1 MLQRYSISFLSLL
14 AFSFFLS
21 ITVRAQQDA
30 GRPPHL
36 FKDVSQTASALQG
49 VQAERL
55 SVLENNPST
64 KGTKIIQLPEK
75 IANTPVFA
83 LHFRS
88 EDGFVPASP
97 GRSSRQ
103 DTKGHVVHARQ
114 KNVYVLSDTRYA
126 WEGIL
131 YARRPETGKDE
142 KVGTI
147 TLIQQKGGEVT
158 GSIRVGS
165 DHFKVR
171 SLGQGLHAL
180 VDIDESKIPN
190 PEGPTASL
198 HERAEGDP
206 SGPENNAKL
215 EATKDTS
222 SQRIEP
228 NAISCPVEEQKILV
242 VYTSDAASGRN
253 PGSIAALAVQEAN
266 QAYGNSNVNDLDLEL
281 AHTEQ
286 VGITESSTGDGRDR
300 IQDDLNSLKNSLEVS
315 NLRNQY
321 HADLVVLLTAGD
333 YLVPN
338 GQITGRA
345 DVINAFQPNEAF
357 AVVDIDFAT
366 SGSYTLPHEVGH
378 LQGGQHHPDDS
389 DPISRGYAYGFGH
402 RFSDWNWFPPGR
414 DYYAT
419 TMAYTTSNHSRIDHF
434 SNPNVSV
441 DSEPTGIEGE
451 RDNAQ
456 VLRTTANR
464 IADFLTPNGLKASFV
479 ASGDPQ
485 TGAYTFT
492 SQSCGGA
499 GSYSYEWYISQDPYA
514 QGNLVSTSSSF
525 STTLPTGMTSYVTL
539 EVQSGDGQ
547 TESTT
552 RSFYIT
558 GCEGDE
564 IICEASASTAP
575 TAKTLQKALQGAG
588 PQPQEFALHG
598 AGPNPFRQS
607 TEIAF
612 TVPEATDVTV
622 VVYDILGREVGRLV
636 DARHAVGTHRVRLD
650 AGGLSSGTYIV
661 RMKAGDFVQSKKITV
676 VE

>member
-1 MLQRYSISFLSLL
+1 MLRRYSISFWSLL
-14 AFSFFLS
+14 AFSLFLS
-21 ITVRAQQDA
+21 ITVRAQQDTD
-30 GRPPHL
+30 GPPHL
-36 FKDVSQTASALQG
+36 FKDASQTASALQG

-55 SVLENNPST
+55 GVLENNPST
-64 KGTKIIQLPEK
+64 KGTQIIQLPEK

-97 GRSSRQ
+97 GRSSSQ

-114 KNVYVLSDTRYA
+114 KDVHVLSDTRYA

-131 YARRPETGKDE
+131 YVRRPETGKDE

-198 HERAEGDP
+198 HERVGGDL
-206 SGPENNAKL
+206 SGSENNAKM
-215 EATKDTS
+215 ETTKDTS

-266 QAYGNSNVNDLDLEL
+266 QAYGNSNVNDLDLVL

-286 VGITESSTGDGRDR
+286 VGITESSTGDGSVD
-300 IQDDLNSLKNSLEVS
+300 IQNDLSSLKNSLEVA

-333 YLVPN
+333 YILPLQ
-338 GQITGRA
+338 GQITGLA
-345 DVINAFQPNEAF
+345 DALNAFQPNEAF

-378 LQGGQHHPDDS
+378 LQGGQHHPDD
-389 DPISRGYAYGFGH
+389 PTGNGGYNYGFGH
-402 RFSDWNWFPPGR
+402 RFSDWDWILPGR
-414 DYYAT
+414 DYYST
-419 TMAYTTSNHSRIDHF
+419 IMAYNPGDYVNIEHF
-434 SNPNVSV
+434 SNPNVSF
-441 DSEPTGIEGE
+441 DSEATGITGE

-456 VLRTTANR
+456 VLRTTADR
-464 IADFLTPNGLKASFV
+464 IADFLTPNALQASFT

-492 SQSCGGA
+492 SQSCGGT
-499 GSYSYEWYISQDPYA
+499 GNYDYEWYISQDPYA
-514 QGNLVSTSSSF
+514 QGNLVSTN
-525 STTLPTGMTSYVTL
+525 
-539 EVQSGDGQ
+539 
-547 TESTT
+547 
-552 RSFYIT
+552 
-558 GCEGDE
+558 
-564 IICEASASTAP
+564 A
-575 TAKTLQKALQGAG
+575 
-588 PQPQEFALHG
+588 
-598 AGPNPFRQS
+598 N
-607 TEIAF
+607 
-612 TVPEATDVTV
+612 
-622 VVYDILGREVGRLV
+622 
-636 DARHAVGTHRVRLD
+636 
-650 AGGLSSGTYIV
+650 
-661 RMKAGDFVQSKKITV
+661 
-676 VE
+676 